1 MTAAFASILLMLL
14 TAPFSIQLHGIT
26 LTKSTRLTR
35 KVGPGE
41 LRMRSELASALSADA
56 GTLARCALFTKKDKK
71 EPLAMAGAASVGQ
84 CAPSPFSRERE
95 GRQKSLTAW
104 KN

>member
-14 TAPFSIQLHGIT
+14 TTPFSIQLHGIT

-35 KVGPGE
+35 KVGLGK

-56 GTLARCALFTKKDKK
+56 GMLARCALFPKKDNI
-71 EPLAMAGAASVGQ
+71 EPLALAGGRRPFARVR
-84 CAPSPFSRERE
+84 CALAVFSGE
-95 GRQKSLTAW
+95 
-104 KN
+104 